1 MVLQLKLYN
10 IYSWI
15 VFIAVR
21 CKDIRYQFWSNF
33 NLFQMLSRGLKTCK
47 VWIFA
52 LNDLPSTL

>member
-33 NLFQMLSRGLKTCK
+33 NIFQMLSRG
-47 VWIFA
+47 
-52 LNDLPSTL
+52 